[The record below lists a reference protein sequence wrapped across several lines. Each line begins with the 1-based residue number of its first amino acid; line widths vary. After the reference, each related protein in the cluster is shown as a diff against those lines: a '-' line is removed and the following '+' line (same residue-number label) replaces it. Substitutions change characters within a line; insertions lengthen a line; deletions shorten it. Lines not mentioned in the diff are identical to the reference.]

1 MNFLIKKKMHGHYLN
16 NAHALL
22 EGAYSTCAKVALR
35 AYISCLKQSFSKQA
49 LIHYKDCDM
58 RHNSYDMS

>member
-1 MNFLIKKKMHGHYLN
+1 MHGHYLN

-49 LIHYKDCDM
+49 LIHHKDCDM